1 MGKTIKVHSTEEF
14 EATIKEYV
22 DKGYKLACKFDD
34 FASVT
39 YTGYGVGA
47 IINIRIV

>member
-22 DKGYKLACKFDD
+22 DKGFELHWKSDD
-34 FASVT
+34 FASVL
-39 YTGYGVGA
+39 YSAYGVGV